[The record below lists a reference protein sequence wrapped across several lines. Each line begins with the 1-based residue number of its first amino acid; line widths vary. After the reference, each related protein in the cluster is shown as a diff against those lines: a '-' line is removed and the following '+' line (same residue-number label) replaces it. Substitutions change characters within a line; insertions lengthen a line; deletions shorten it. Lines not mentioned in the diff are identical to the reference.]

1 MVPIFFQKKRKKEE
15 NIFSRKKIIY
25 QSNLPNIIVILS
37 VAKFLCLDQE
47 HKIQN
52 EKIHLVQQLRPGIKY
67 FLVNLYTILTEF
79 FVISLTCSFFKKDTK
94 VSKFS

>member
-1 MVPIFFQKKRKKEE
+1 M
-15 NIFSRKKIIY
+15 
-25 QSNLPNIIVILS
+25 
-37 VAKFLCLDQE
+37 AKFLCLDQE

-52 EKIHLVQQLRPGIKY
+52 EMIHLAQQLHPGIKY

-79 FVISLTCSFFKKDTK
+79 FVISLTCSFLKKDTK